1 MRRAFQFMTRP
12 RTLIAIVA
20 CVLATAM
27 LVVAV
32 TPVHDPDVWWVAA
45 AGREMLAHHAVPTEN
60 VFSFVEPR
68 HPWLMHE
75 WLFGPAYAMGLERCG
90 PAVFSAIALAV
101 LALALAL
108 LSRGTI
114 GRARHAITGLLTLL
128 AAVGFFGGRLL
139 SARPTG
145 VALLFPITLVL
156 LAFAPRFRWPSLA
169 LASLVELVW
178 ANAHGSFP
186 LGIVIMLVAAVD
198 RRDDR
203 RLRLGAAGA
212 MALATLANPYGL
224 ALHRFVW
231 RYFRGSEGVY
241 RAIHLHIKEFGSF
254 RDAWGYTVGPVDLL
268 ALVLFVTLAASAARQ
283 SRYRARALFCL
294 GMLALAGLH
303 ARHLELAGLL
313 SCLLLLPY
321 FDDLADRRGAPTPA
335 PPPRV
340 LALLVLAPAC
350 GIGLTA
356 FLATCH
362 RRAPEE
368 WVAGGAALVRSIA
381 ALPDGANAFVP
392 FPAAGVA
399 IWYGSPRGVRV
410 FFDSRNDCYSAE
422 AFAAFWALETAT
434 TAPLLRRRVLS
445 ESRTDAALVSKAHP
459 MAAFLAGEP
468 DWVLSSQ
475 EGDWRVFRLRR

>member
-1 MRRAFQFMTRP
+1 
-12 RTLIAIVA
+12 
-20 CVLATAM
+20 
-27 LVVAV
+27 
-32 TPVHDPDVWWVAA
+32 
-45 AGREMLAHHAVPTEN
+45 MLARHAVPSAN
-60 VFSFVEPR
+60 VFSFVEPG

-75 WLFGPAYAMGLERCG
+75 WLFGPVYAMGLERFG
-90 PAVFSAIALAV
+90 PAVFSAIALVV
-101 LALALAL
+101 LVLELAL
-108 LSRGTI
+108 LACGTI
-114 GRARHAITGLLTLL
+114 GRARHAATGLVTLL
-128 AAVGFFGGRLL
+128 MAVGFFGGRFL

-145 VALLFPITLVL
+145 VALVFPVALAL

-169 LASLVELVW
+169 LAATIELLW

-186 LGIVIMLVAAVD
+186 LGIVILLVAAIDERED
-198 RRDDR
+198 RA
-203 RLRLGAAGA
+203 LRLGAAGA
-212 MALATLANPYGL
+212 MALATLLNPYGL

-268 ALVLFVTLAASAARQ
+268 ALVLFATLAASAARQ

-294 GMLALAGLH
+294 GMLALAALH

-321 FDDLADRRGAPTPA
+321 LDDLADRRGAPAPA

-340 LALLVLAPAC
+340 LALLVVAPAC
-350 GIGLTA
+350 VIGLAA
-356 FLATCH
+356 FLATNH
-362 RRAPEE
+362 RRAPEA
-368 WVAGGAALVRSIA
+368 WVGGGASLVRSIS

-399 IWYGSPRGVRV
+399 IWYGYPRGVRV

-422 AFAAFWALETAT
+422 AFAAFWTLETAT
-434 TAPLLRRRVLS
+434 TPPLQRRKALGDS
-445 ESRTDAALVSKAHP
+445 GTNAALVPKGHP
-459 MAAFLAGEP
+459 MAGFLASEP
-468 DWVLSSQ
+468 GWVLSSQ
-475 EGDWRVFRLRR
+475 DEDWRVFRVQR